1 LQTYTCDQPGSAK
14 LPGFRF
20 RAGHMRR
27 PKVIVPTM
35 AAIKLRLQVRQADF
49 IGLAVGAD
57 RDRMATMVVRAID
70 QQAADA

>member
-1 LQTYTCDQPGSAK
+1 
-14 LPGFRF
+14 
-20 RAGHMRR
+20 MRR